1 MQEKSPTYPLFFC
14 LSKCIPFRTLTAFI
28 FFHKDNSFTHFI
40 FAMVSLYHKLVTL
53 LLHFALFSA
62 EILKNFSFSQKYFL
76 YILYFHF
83 YFICDTPR
91 LCKKR
96 EQFRPRFSSFLF
108 VFVSTHSAQFLV
120 QSYYFIS
127 LLLHQKCAQYRRR
140 WFGIFLSNLHSL
152 GQYTAIR

>member
-76 YILYFHF
+76 YILYFTF
-83 YFICDTPR
+83 LLFTR
-91 LCKKR
+91 LLPIQKSVNN
-96 EQFRPRFSSFLF
+96 FRSRFSNFFIMFLC
-108 VFVSTHSAQFLV
+108 SHCTALRA
-120 QSYYFIS
+120 QSYSFIS
-127 LLLHQKCAQYRRR
+127 LLFHQKCARYLHR